1 MKLIGYALAVAAA
14 GSLAACAS
22 IGNPQRRVVGTAAML
37 SADGQPRGQA
47 TLVRVGER
55 LDLEVNATGLPAG
68 TLGIHLHAVGR
79 CVPRDFSSAGGH
91 LNPLGRQHGTMNPM
105 GSHLGDLPNIT
116 VDRNGQGS
124 LDVLLEGARE
134 RIMADIFD
142 ADGTALVIHAGPDD
156 YRTDPAGNS
165 GSRIAC
171 GVFTQVR

>member
-1 MKLIGYALAVAAA
+1 
-14 GSLAACAS
+14 
-22 IGNPQRRVVGTAAML
+22 
-37 SADGQPRGQA
+37 
-47 TLVRVGER
+47 
-55 LDLEVNATGLPAG
+55 
-68 TLGIHLHAVGR
+68 
-79 CVPRDFSSAGGH
+79 
-91 LNPLGRQHGTMNPM
+91 
-105 GSHLGDLPNIT
+105 LPNIT